1 MQFKIL
7 FSRNISLI
15 LKYLYLLWLRKKFFG
30 KRDGACVNVF
40 EAKSKNER
48 NKTNKRV
55 NTALKFGMADAL
67 KRSYVE
73 LRKNRWR
80 DRAPKIAVSRRNF
93 FPFLI
98 SRQIRQLIET
108 KRG

>member
-1 MQFKIL
+1 MKL
-7 FSRNISLI
+7 FET
-15 LKYLYLLWLRKKFFG
+15 KT
-30 KRDGACVNVF
+30 
-40 EAKSKNER
+40 KSER
-48 NKTNKRV
+48 NKTNKKV
-55 NTALKFGMADAL
+55 TTALKFGMADAL